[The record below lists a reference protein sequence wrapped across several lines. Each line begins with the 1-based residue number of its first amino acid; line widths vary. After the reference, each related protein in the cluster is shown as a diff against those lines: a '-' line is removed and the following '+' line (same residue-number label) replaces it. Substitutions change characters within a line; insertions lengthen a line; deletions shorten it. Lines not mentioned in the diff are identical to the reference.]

1 MFVGHFALG
10 FAAKRVTPRVSLVV
24 LFAAAQL
31 ADLLL
36 PVFLAFGLEAVRINP
51 GNAPF
56 TQLDFVSYPYS
67 HSLLFLV
74 IWGIAFGWL
83 YRMVTG
89 DGRAFLVLAALVVS
103 HWVLDFVTHVP
114 DMPLYPGGPKLGL
127 GLWNFVPAT
136 MAIELTMFA
145 AGLWVYGV
153 ATRARDTTGHW
164 AFLSFAVFL
173 TIAYFASAFGGA
185 PPSVV
190 VLYISAIVGGLVLM
204 LWAWWVTIA
213 HRQAAIRTC

>member
-31 ADLLL
+31 ADLLW
-36 PVFLAFGLEAVRINP
+36 PVFLAFGLEADVLNP
-51 GNAPF
+51 GNPPF

-74 IWGIAFGWL
+74 IWGVAFGWL
-83 YRMVTG
+83 YEWRQATG
-89 DGRAFLVLAALVVS
+89 ARFWWSRGWLSAIGFWILS
-103 HWVLDFVTHVP
+103 PTCP
-114 DMPLYPGGPKLGL
+114 ICPLYPGGPKLGL

-136 MAIELTMFA
+136 MAIELTMYA

-153 ATRARDTTGHW
+153 ATRARDKTGHW

-190 VLYISAIVGGLVLM
+190 ALYISAIVGGLVLL
-204 LWAWWVTIA
+204 LWAWWVDC
-213 HRQAAIRTC
+213 HRQAASA